1 MNFSLPGIFILL
13 HIVSALNMSSSVSL
27 PTATLGLSP
36 HQTDGQSVLTARL
49 TRGEREGAFERK
61 ILVLCLVLLAVLLG
75 TRHIPPSELDAVAVQ
90 KLPVVGASGVA
101 IAETVE
107 VPRVGVGHGQSE

>member
-13 HIVSALNMSSSVSL
+13 HTRSAHNKILSISL

-36 HQTDGQSVLTARL
+36 HQTDGQSVLTARH

-75 TRHIPPSELDAVAVQ
+75 TRHIPPSELDAVAFNQ
-90 KLPVVGASGVA
+90 LPVVRASGVA

-107 VPRVGVGHGQSE
+107 VPRVGVGHGHS